1 MTRVKFVLISF
12 LFFLFSQNIISAK
25 ENYFDIGKKFF
36 FDKKLD
42 KSKFKFE
49 QDIVF
54 NPKNE
59 KSYLYL
65 AKIYDL
71 EKNDK
76 LQEQNLNTVL
86 LLDPKNEEAIY
97 LLTLLKIKQSDYEK
111 SKELIQVFNKVCNK
125 LCENKNDMNRKLKNL
140 QPK

>member
-125 LCENKNDMNRKLKNL
+125 LCENKNDMNRKLKNF